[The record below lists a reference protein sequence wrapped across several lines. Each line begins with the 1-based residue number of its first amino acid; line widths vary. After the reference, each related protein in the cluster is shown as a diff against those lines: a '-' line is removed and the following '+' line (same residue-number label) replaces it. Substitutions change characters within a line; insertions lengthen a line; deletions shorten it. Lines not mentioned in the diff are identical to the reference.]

1 MIEPRKVL
9 LTLIVL
15 GVTGTLVAVSAFSA
29 FSSTTS
35 NSGNSFAAGTVNIA
49 DNDAAAAMYSVSNR
63 EPGDV
68 VEKCIKVTYTG
79 TLDADVKLYTTS
91 SIGSLGPYVN
101 LTITPGTQAT
111 SVFPD
116 CTGFVADGAAI
127 FNNTLSN
134 FASSHSGWANGLVD
148 NPGAVATKWVSNDA
162 VVYKFTLTLA
172 DDNNANG
179 GSSALTTGSH
189 AFTWEAR
196 NQ

>member
-9 LTLIVL
+9 LTLLVL
-15 GVTGTLVAVSAFSA
+15 GVIGTLVAYSAFSA

-35 NSGNSFAAGTVNIA
+35 NSGNSFAAGTVNIG
-49 DNDAAAAMYSVSNR
+49 DNDAGAAMYSVSNR
-63 EPGDV
+63 EPGDI

-79 TLDADVKLYTTS
+79 TLDADVKLYTAS

-101 LTITPGTQAT
+101 LTITPGTQAVST
-111 SVFPD
+111 FPD
-116 CTGFVADGAAI
+116 CTGFVADGGNL
-127 FNNTLSN
+127 FNGTLSS
-134 FASSHSGWANGLVD
+134 FAAAHSSFANGLVD
-148 NPGAVATKWVSNDA
+148 NPGGVATKWVTNDA

-172 DDNNANG
+172 DDNSANG

-189 AFTWEAR
+189 AFSWEAR